1 MKIYIS
7 GPITGQDPLDTERK
21 FARAACIINRAGH
34 VPVDP
39 IDMADWGLS
48 WKTYLQIAGEII
60 RSGELDAIYMLSG
73 WKRSRGAVIEWTTAR
88 AMRIPAIYQDAADR
102 RLWGE
107 ER

>member
-7 GPITGQDPLDTERK
+7 GPISGLDPEKVRET
-21 FARAACIINRAGH
+21 FGWARGIIDRAGH
-34 VPVDP
+34 IAVNPTDLP
-39 IDMADWGLS
+39 QGFTWE
-48 WKTYLQIAGEII
+48 TYMQIAGAII
-60 RSGELDAIYMLSG
+60 GSGEIDAVYMMSG
-73 WKRSRGAVIEWTTAR
+73 WKRSRGAVIEWTMAR